1 MREAHLST
9 QHPEAQ
15 QDARLSRPHADPRR
29 SSSHPGAS
37 SARPGP
43 AVGLTDPIRD
53 RATFAALAHARP
65 RRHGPVSL
73 RAVEA
78 VGATRPRVAFA
89 IPKTAG
95 NAVVRNRIRRRLR
108 AVVAETGVLEPGTAY
123 LFSAS
128 RPVASMPYP
137 DLAESVKA
145 LVRGVHGASGTDR

>member
-1 MREAHLST
+1 M
-9 QHPEAQ
+9 
-15 QDARLSRPHADPRR
+15 
-29 SSSHPGAS
+29 
-37 SARPGP
+37 
-43 AVGLTDPIRD
+43 
-53 RATFAALAHARP
+53 
-65 RRHGPVSL
+65 
-73 RAVEA
+73 EA
-78 VGATRPRVAFA
+78 VGAARPRVAFA